1 MTEKEKEKLEK
12 DLKKENQI
20 LRFANGLRGQY
31 IISQA
36 LYYGIKS
43 LKEVEPPF
51 QEQSNISD
59 MEFLQ
64 GIYPMFTPPEDVA
77 KAIAELEKA
86 KEIMEANKSDA
97 AIV

>member
-1 MTEKEKEKLEK
+1 MTDKEREKMEK

-20 LRFANGLRGQY
+20 LRFANGMRGQY
-31 IISQA
+31 ILSQA

-43 LKEVEPPF
+43 LKEVEPPCR
-51 QEQSNISD
+51 EQSNIAD

-86 KEIMEANKSDA
+86 REILDSEKA
-97 AIV
+97 V

>member
-1 MTEKEKEKLEK
+1 MTGKEKERLEK
-12 DLKKENQI
+12 DLQKENQI
-20 LRFANGLRGQY
+20 LRFANGMRGQY
-31 IISQA
+31 ILSQA

-43 LKEVEPPF
+43 LKEVEPPY
-51 QEQSNISD
+51 QEQSNIAD

-86 KEIMEANKSDA
+86 REILDA
-97 AIV
+97 EKAV

>member
-1 MTEKEKEKLEK
+1 
-12 DLKKENQI
+12 
-20 LRFANGLRGQY
+20 
-31 IISQA
+31 
-36 LYYGIKS
+36 
-43 LKEVEPPF
+43 
-51 QEQSNISD
+51 

-97 AIV
+97 TIV

>member
-1 MTEKEKEKLEK
+1 MTGKEREKMEK

-20 LRFANGLRGQY
+20 LRFANGMRGQY
-31 IISQA
+31 ILSQA

-43 LKEVEPPF
+43 LKEVEPPCR
-51 QEQSNISD
+51 EQSNIAD

-77 KAIAELEKA
+77 KALEKLEQA
-86 KEIMEANKSDA
+86 REIMEANKTDA
-97 AIV
+97 TIV